1 MKFSRRK
8 FWRSMAL
15 VGLFFCIV
23 MLMKNNHASPSNAAQ
38 NLSALAQQ
46 G

>member
-23 MLMKNNHASPSNAAQ
+23 MLMKNNHASA
-38 NLSALAQQ
+38 LSAAVNISSL
-46 G
+46 